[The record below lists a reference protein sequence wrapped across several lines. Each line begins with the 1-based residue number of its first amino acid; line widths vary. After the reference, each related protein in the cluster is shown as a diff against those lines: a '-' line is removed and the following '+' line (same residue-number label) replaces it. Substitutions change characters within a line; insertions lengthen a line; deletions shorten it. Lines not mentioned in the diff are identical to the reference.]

1 MFRELTRKDKEL
13 SEKECIELLIKEKR
27 GVLSVLGDEGYPY
40 GMPMNHYY
48 SEADGKLY
56 FHSGMGGHR
65 EDALVKNSKVSYC
78 VFDKGEKPDG
88 EWAYTVKSVVIFGEM
103 EICRDRE
110 KIEKIC
116 TQLSRKFTSDEEYI
130 KEEIELYAHETQLLV
145 LTPLN
150 ICGKR
155 VKEA

>member
-13 SEKECIELLIKEKR
+13 SKKECIELLINEKR

-40 GMPMNHYY
+40 GMPMNHFY
-48 SEADGKLY
+48 SEEDGKLY
-56 FHSGMGGHR
+56 FHSGFGGHR
-65 EDALVKNSKVSYC
+65 EDALGKNRKVSYC
-78 VFDKGEKPDG
+78 VFDKGQRNPDD
-88 EWAYTVKSVVIFGEM
+88 WAYTVKSVVIFGEM

-130 KEEIELYAHETQLLV
+130 KEEIELYAHETLL
-145 LTPLN
+145 LELN
-150 ICGKR
+150 PQHICGKK